1 MKPHYY
7 LLNVTETYRVD
18 TVDEALAMR
27 DEFDAADDY
36 DLVSFSYTTKINKK
50 TDEEYQVVKAK
61 KVFQTEK
68 ELIAPMTVEYIK

>member
-1 MKPHYY
+1 MKNYY

-18 TVDEALAMR
+18 TVDEALAMQ
-27 DEFDAADDY
+27 DEFDAAEGY
-36 DLVSFSYTTKINKK
+36 DLVSFSYTTKVNKK

-68 ELIAPMTVEYIK
+68 ELIAPITVEYER

>member
-1 MKPHYY
+1 MKRYF

-18 TVDEALAMR
+18 TVDEALAMQ
-27 DEFDAADDY
+27 DEFDAAKDY
-36 DLVSFSYTTKINKK
+36 DLVSFSYTTKVNKK

-68 ELIAPMTVEYIK
+68 ECTVPINVEYVR